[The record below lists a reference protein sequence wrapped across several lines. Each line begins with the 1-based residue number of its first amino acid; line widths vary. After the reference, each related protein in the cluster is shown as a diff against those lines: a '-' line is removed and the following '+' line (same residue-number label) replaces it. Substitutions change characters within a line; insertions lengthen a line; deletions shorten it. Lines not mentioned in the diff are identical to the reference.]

1 MSLVGGV
8 AEGCPGYQVSQSLS
22 PLISPSSPDAY
33 NSRGGGSPS
42 PCTSPKRLSDSLI
55 LLHLPFNQHS
65 KVEVKPGILARDAI
79 AKILEKRAILP
90 QMCRVCIGGDP
101 SSPRIDLS
109 MDLETLSN
117 TLEKKEL
124 WVHSAYLS
132 ILVSIKHSF
141 VRKTFLSV
149 AFCDVCHKQIWLQGY
164 RCELCQFTFHQKCG
178 SKVPNYCDRM
188 QQISHD
194 VRMANKLRDICDQ
207 YEGPNAALVAEI
219 IQHFQSPTADPLPD
233 RVGISRQQAVRL
245 PGRPEIAVGINESS
259 RDRSSSAPNIY
270 EITKD
275 ETLRETKVLDALNSN
290 VHVLIQPSG
299 TTRTAKPTSFS
310 GLRDW
315 QLAGNRRSNR
325 LHPSTLAGMG
335 SPCFTTS
342 PSSTSSSPPPAYSGA
357 TYDPNS
363 GLPPTPPQSAP
374 PQKTFGFRFR
384 SKSPNDKIPVKGPG
398 GRSSFSSDRLG
409 EPHEGDYKEKLKQR
423 ILMEGW
429 EIDRALVTYHKKI
442 GSGSFGTV
450 YLGSYFGKVAIKKL
464 NVGEPSPAQLQAFK
478 NEVGVLKKTRH
489 ANVLLFMGWMR
500 EPDLAIVTQWCEGSS
515 LYRQIHVN
523 EPRIDFEISSIIDI
537 CKQIAQG
544 MNYLHSRHIIHR
556 DLKTNNIFLTD
567 DGTVKIGDFGLATV
581 KTRWSGGQQNQ
592 QPTGSI
598 LWMAPEV
605 IRMQD
610 VNPYTTLSD
619 VYSFGICLFEL
630 LSGVLPYSHINS
642 RDQILF
648 MVGRGYLKP
657 DLTKV
662 RHDTPKG
669 LLTLLE
675 KCIKFCRDERLEF
688 EQVLI
693 YLERAS
699 AGLPRL
705 KRSVSEPQIYRNYYD
720 QHDFLLPVQT
730 PNSPKTNIAANF
742 SLFTTCSWTDQL
754 KFG

>member
-1 MSLVGGV
+1 MSLVGDAAV
-8 AEGCPGYQVSQSLS
+8 GCSGYQVSQSLS
-22 PLISPSSPDAY
+22 PLISPSSPDVF

-90 QMCRVCIGGDP
+90 QMCRVCIGSDP

-207 YEGPNAALVAEI
+207 YDGPNAALVAEI
-219 IQHFQSPTADPLPD
+219 IQHFQSPAADPLPN
-233 RVGISRQQAVRL
+233 RVGISRQQAVCL
-245 PGRPEIAVGINESS
+245 PGSPEIAVGINESS

-275 ETLRETKVLDALNSN
+275 ETLRETKVLDALSSN
-290 VHVLIQPSG
+290 VHVLVQPSG
-299 TTRTAKPTSFS
+299 TARTAKLTNFS

-315 QLAGNRRSNR
+315 QLASNRRPNR

-342 PSSTSSSPPPAYSGA
+342 PSSTSSSPPPAYAGA
-357 TYDPNS
+357 TYDPSS

-384 SKSPNDKIPVKGPG
+384 SKSPNDKIPIKGAG
-398 GRSSFSSDRLG
+398 GRSSVSSDRLG
-409 EPHEGDYKEKLKQR
+409 ESHEGDYKEKLKQR

-464 NVGEPSPAQLQAFK
+464 NVGKPSPAQLQAFK

-523 EPRIDFEISSIIDI
+523 EPRVDFEISSIIDI

-610 VNPYTTLSD
+610 ANPYTTLSD

-630 LSGVLPYSHINS
+630 LSGVLPYSYINS
-642 RDQILF
+642 RDQKIQILF

-662 RHDTPKG
+662 RHDTPKS

-675 KCIKFCRDERLEF
+675 KCIKFCRDERPEF

-693 YLERAS
+693 YLERVS

-705 KRSVSEPQIYRNYYD
+705 KRSVSEPQIYRSYYD

-730 PNSPKTNIAANF
+730 PNSPKTNTANF
-742 SLFTTCSWTDQL
+742 SLFTTYNWTDQL
-754 KFG
+754 